1 MSEQFSGTKEVSEKL
16 AFNLEDLNI
25 YLEKKDINIGNILNY
40 EQFKGGQSN
49 PTYLLTSENNK
60 YVLRRKPP
68 GKLLK
73 SAHAVDREYKVL
85 TSLQN
90 TEVPTPKTIHLCED
104 ESVIGTIFYI
114 MEFCDG
120 NIFWDPFASEIDKGR
135 RSLVFDQ
142 LNQGISLLHI
152 QDIKTLELEDFGKTG
167 NYIERQVSRWTK
179 QYFDSET
186 EKIDSMHKLIE
197 WLPKRIPKQKY
208 VSIVHGD
215 YRLDNVVFDNNDN
228 NIAILDWELSTIGD
242 PLADFGYHCL
252 LWHIGKI
259 DNDVAKGLGIPN
271 EDEYLKKYLSRTKMQ
286 LDSDWEFYIIFS
298 LFKVAGICQGIL
310 GRVRD
315 GTAASE
321 FALQMGK
328 RAIEY
333 ALSLI
338 HISEPTRLV

>member
-25 YLEKKDINIGNILNY
+25 YFEKKDINIGKILNY

-90 TEVPTPKTIHLCED
+90 TEVPSPKTIHLCED
-104 ESVIGTIFYI
+104 ESIIGTIFYI

-120 NIFWDPFASEIDKGR
+120 NIFWDPFASEVDKGR

-333 ALSLI
+333 ANLGWEKAKN
-338 HISEPTRLV
+338 IS

>member
-208 VSIVHGD
+208 ISIVHGD

-333 ALSLI
+333 ANLGWEKAKN
-338 HISEPTRLV
+338 IS

>member
-1 MSEQFSGTKEVSEKL
+1 
-16 AFNLEDLNI
+16 
-25 YLEKKDINIGNILNY
+25 
-40 EQFKGGQSN
+40 
-49 PTYLLTSENNK
+49 
-60 YVLRRKPP
+60 
-68 GKLLK
+68 
-73 SAHAVDREYKVL
+73 
-85 TSLQN
+85 
-90 TEVPTPKTIHLCED
+90 
-104 ESVIGTIFYI
+104 
-114 MEFCDG
+114 
-120 NIFWDPFASEIDKGR
+120 
-135 RSLVFDQ
+135 
-142 LNQGISLLHI
+142 
-152 QDIKTLELEDFGKTG
+152 
-167 NYIERQVSRWTK
+167 
-179 QYFDSET
+179 
-186 EKIDSMHKLIE
+186 MHKLIE

-215 YRLDNVVFDNNDN
+215 YRLDNVVFDNSDN

-333 ALSLI
+333 ANLGWEKAKN
-338 HISEPTRLV
+338 IS

>member
-90 TEVPTPKTIHLCED
+90 TEVPSPKTIHLCED
-104 ESVIGTIFYI
+104 ESIIGTIFYI

-333 ALSLI
+333 ANLGWEKAKN
-338 HISEPTRLV
+338 IS

>member
-1 MSEQFSGTKEVSEKL
+1 MSDQFSGTKEVSEKL

-114 MEFCDG
+114 MEFCNG

-333 ALSLI
+333 ANLGWEKAKN
-338 HISEPTRLV
+338 IS

>member
-90 TEVPTPKTIHLCED
+90 TDVPTPKTIHLCED

-333 ALSLI
+333 ANLGWEKAKN
-338 HISEPTRLV
+338 IS

>member
-16 AFNLEDLNI
+16 AFNLEDLKF
-25 YLEKKDINIGNILNY
+25 YLEKKDIKIGNILNY

-271 EDEYLKKYLSRTKMQ
+271 EDEYLKKYLSRTKIQ

-333 ALSLI
+333 ANLGWEKAKN
-338 HISEPTRLV
+338 IS

>member
-25 YLEKKDINIGNILNY
+25 YLEKKDTNIGNILKY

-49 PTYLLTSENNK
+49 PTYLLISENNK

-90 TEVPTPKTIHLCED
+90 TEVPTPETVHLCED

-333 ALSLI
+333 ANLGWEKAKN
-338 HISEPTRLV
+338 IS

>member
-271 EDEYLKKYLSRTKMQ
+271 EDEYLKKYLSGTKMQ

-333 ALSLI
+333 ANLGWEKAKN
-338 HISEPTRLV
+338 IS

>member
-186 EKIDSMHKLIE
+186 EKIDSMHELIE

-271 EDEYLKKYLSRTKMQ
+271 EDEYLNKYLSRTKIQ

-333 ALSLI
+333 ANLGWEKAKN
-338 HISEPTRLV
+338 IS

>member
-186 EKIDSMHKLIE
+186 EKIYSMHKLIE

-333 ALSLI
+333 ANLGWEKAKN
-338 HISEPTRLV
+338 IS

>member
-1 MSEQFSGTKEVSEKL
+1 MSDQFSGTKEVSEKL

-152 QDIKTLELEDFGKTG
+152 QDIKTLELEDFGKNG

-333 ALSLI
+333 ANLGWEKAKN
-338 HISEPTRLV
+338 IS

>member
-16 AFNLEDLNI
+16 AFNLEDLKI
-25 YLEKKDINIGNILNY
+25 YLEKKDIKIGNILNY

-167 NYIERQVSRWTK
+167 NYIERQVARWTK

-252 LWHIGKI
+252 LWHIAKI

-333 ALSLI
+333 ANLGWEKAKN
-338 HISEPTRLV
+338 IS

>member
-16 AFNLEDLNI
+16 AFNLEDLNV

-215 YRLDNVVFDNNDN
+215 YRLDNVVFDNSDN

-271 EDEYLKKYLSRTKMQ
+271 EDEYLKKYLSRTKIQ

-333 ALSLI
+333 ANLGWEKAKN
-338 HISEPTRLV
+338 IS

>member
-286 LDSDWEFYIIFS
+286 LEGDWEFYIIFS

-333 ALSLI
+333 ANLGWEKAKN
-338 HISEPTRLV
+338 IS

>member
-186 EKIDSMHKLIE
+186 EKIDSMHELIE

-333 ALSLI
+333 ANLGWEKAKN
-338 HISEPTRLV
+338 IS

>member
-167 NYIERQVSRWTK
+167 NYIERQVARWTK

-215 YRLDNVVFDNNDN
+215 YRLDNVVFDYNDN

-286 LDSDWEFYIIFS
+286 LDSNWEFYIIFS

-321 FALQMGK
+321 FAIQMGK

-333 ALSLI
+333 ANLGWEKAKK
-338 HISEPTRLV
+338 IS

>member
-73 SAHAVDREYKVL
+73 SAHAVEREYKVL

-333 ALSLI
+333 ANLGWEKAKN
-338 HISEPTRLV
+338 IS

>member
-25 YLEKKDINIGNILNY
+25 YLEKKDIKIGNILNY

-197 WLPKRIPKQKY
+197 WLPKKIPKQKY

-271 EDEYLKKYLSRTKMQ
+271 EDEYLKKYLSRTKIQ

-333 ALSLI
+333 ANLGWEKAKN
-338 HISEPTRLV
+338 IS

>member
-25 YLEKKDINIGNILNY
+25 YLEKKDIKIGNILNY

-271 EDEYLKKYLSRTKMQ
+271 EDEYLKKYLSRTKIQ

-298 LFKVAGICQGIL
+298 LFKKNFRL
-310 GRVRD
+310 
-315 GTAASE
+315 
-321 FALQMGK
+321 
-328 RAIEY
+328 
-333 ALSLI
+333 LI
-338 HISEPTRLV
+338 YY

>member
-1 MSEQFSGTKEVSEKL
+1 MSDQFSGTKEVSEKL

-60 YVLRRKPP
+60 YVLRRNPP

-73 SAHAVDREYKVL
+73 SAHSVDREYKVL

-215 YRLDNVVFDNNDN
+215 YRLDNVVFDNSDN

-271 EDEYLKKYLSRTKMQ
+271 EDEYLKKYLSRTKIQ

-333 ALSLI
+333 ANLGWEKAKN
-338 HISEPTRLV
+338 IS

>member
-16 AFNLEDLNI
+16 AFNLEDLKI
-25 YLEKKDINIGNILNY
+25 YLEKKDIKIGNILNY

-271 EDEYLKKYLSRTKMQ
+271 EDEYLKKYLSRTKIQ

-333 ALSLI
+333 ANLGWEKTKN
-338 HISEPTRLV
+338 IS

>member
-25 YLEKKDINIGNILNY
+25 YLEKKDINIGNILKY

-49 PTYLLTSENNK
+49 PTYLLISENNK

-167 NYIERQVSRWTK
+167 NYIERQVARWTK

-215 YRLDNVVFDNNDN
+215 YRLDNVVFDYNDN

-286 LDSDWEFYIIFS
+286 LDSNWEFYIIFS
-298 LFKVAGICQGIL
+298 LFNVAGICQGIL

-321 FALQMGK
+321 FAIQMGK
-328 RAIEY
+328 RALEY
-333 ALSLI
+333 ANLGWEKAKK
-338 HISEPTRLV
+338 IS

>member
-271 EDEYLKKYLSRTKMQ
+271 EDEYLNKYLSRTKMQ

-333 ALSLI
+333 ANLGWEKAKN
-338 HISEPTRLV
+338 IS

>member
-271 EDEYLKKYLSRTKMQ
+271 EDEYLKKYLSRTKIQ

-333 ALSLI
+333 ANLGWEKTKN
-338 HISEPTRLV
+338 IS

>member
-25 YLEKKDINIGNILNY
+25 YLEKKDIKIGNILNY

-215 YRLDNVVFDNNDN
+215 YRLDNVVFDNSDN

-271 EDEYLKKYLSRTKMQ
+271 EDEYLKKYLSRTKIQ

-333 ALSLI
+333 ANLGWEKAKN
-338 HISEPTRLV
+338 IS